1 MISFTKALSFFATM
15 LVCSQAD
22 PIKEPARLRLNS
34 DLLKT
39 VFHSGD
45 QRILDVFSNLE
56 PYWEV
61 SGNLEEFKGSLT
73 TVEGMDPESY
83 NFDLYLNDPEKQF
96 LGFEGSNLRFIG
108 QVKHNGKEY

>member
-15 LVCSQAD
+15 LVCTQAD

-45 QRILDVFSNLE
+45 QRILDVFSDLQ
-56 PYWEV
+56 PYGEI
-61 SGNLEEFKGSLT
+61 SGVLQDYSCKLT
-73 TVEGMDPESY
+73 TREGIDLENY
-83 NFDLYLNDPEKQF
+83 NFDLFLNDPET
-96 LGFEGSNLRFIG
+96 
-108 QVKHNGKEY
+108 